1 MLCVFTG
8 KRYSVLDVS
17 AMLLMVVGLIMFT
30 LADNSLSPSFNSY
43 GKYLYTIF
51 NFFEEQRFKFM
62 SALPF
67 GQVHVF
73 SLNYTVKMP
82 ILSISSRYVDVDW

>member
-1 MLCVFTG
+1 
-8 KRYSVLDVS
+8 
-17 AMLLMVVGLIMFT
+17 MLLMVVGLIMFT

-51 NFFEEQRFKFM
+51 IIFEERFKFM

-73 SLNYTVKMP
+73 SLSYTVKMP
-82 ILSISSRYVDVDW
+82 ILSISSRYLDVDW